1 MKNTNEV
8 LRQQARN
15 EFFSTSAPLNAIADK
30 VGVARKTVS
39 IWATEGNWQALKINS
54 MRTPAILVDGM
65 YAELSELADAIAAR
79 PHGERYPTPKE
90 ADVRRKTI
98 LSIKDLKKGIA
109 TPEMHELLKSFAQFI
124 IARGDERTAIRMS
137 RFIHAFLN
145 ETDKFGYLPH
155 QVEFKVGEGANP
167 NADCIPQDFLPEPPG
182 PILLSSDPQTDR
194 QDVIDD
200 IILPE
205 PPRRKTS
212 EYYDIMLKG
221 YKTPEETNYM
231 EYEDEDKLP
240 YFRQQSRLLKKAA
253 QEEAEKAVQEEAE
266 KTAAEEKAAQEAA
279 EKEAATAPQAP
290 ATPPTP
296 MGYPARILL
305 SYDPHTLRKDVVD
318 DIILPTPEPN
328 GSAEYRR
335 IRDKYYKT
343 VEELYFVQKED
354 ADRAAYLRQQARFKA
369 KAEAEAQKATEA
381 ARQSDKAA

>member
-65 YAELSELADAIAAR
+65 YAELSELADAIASR

-109 TPEMHELLKSFAQFI
+109 TPEMHELLKSFTQFI
-124 IARGDERTAIRMS
+124 IARGDERTAMRMS

-155 QVEFKVGEGANP
+155 QVEFKVGES
-167 NADCIPQDFLPEPPG
+167 ADKTSTDFIPQDFLPDPPG

-221 YKTPEETNYM
+221 YKTPEETNFM

-253 QEEAEKAVQEEAE
+253 ADEA
-266 KTAAEEKAAQEAA
+266 AAQEAA
-279 EKEAATAPQAP
+279 AKEAADAQP
-290 ATPPTP
+290 AFVIPP
-296 MGYPARILL
+296 GFILL
-305 SYDPHTLRKDVVD
+305 SSDPHTRSNDVID
-318 DIILPTPEPN
+318 DIILPTPAPD
-328 GSAEYRR
+328 GSPEY
-335 IRDKYYKT
+335 IRLRNRYYRSD
-343 VEELYFVQKED
+343 EELAFMKKEE
-354 ADRAAYLRQQARFKA
+354 ADRAAYKRQQARFKA
-369 KAEAEAQKATEA
+369 KAEAEAQKAAEA
-381 ARQSDKAA
+381 AGQSDKAA

>member
-54 MRTPAILVDGM
+54 MRTPAILVDSM

-109 TPEMHELLKSFAQFI
+109 TPEMHELLKSFTQFI
-124 IARGDERTAIRMS
+124 IARGDERTAMRMS

-155 QVEFKVGEGANP
+155 QVEFKVGEAAS
-167 NADCIPQDFLPEPPG
+167 ADFIPQDFLPDPPG
-182 PILLSSDPQTDR
+182 PILLSSDPDTSR

-221 YKTPEETNYM
+221 YKTPEEANYM

-253 QEEAEKAVQEEAE
+253 QEEVE

-279 EKEAATAPQAP
+279 AKEAAEKEAAAAPQAP

-335 IRDKYYKT
+335 IREKYYKT

-369 KAEAEAQKATEA
+369 KAEAEAKKAAEA
-381 ARQSDKAA
+381 AGQSDKAA